1 MIIVMVRKIWNSFWY
16 HNGKVRHR
24 IWLDD
29 DRYIVSSTI
38 KSVTA
43 YNYGS
48 TPENA
53 KEASLFKL
61 QKVLNKKE
69 KDRKF
74 IARENGYV
82 VLYRVK

>member
-1 MIIVMVRKIWNSFWY
+1 MVSKILNSFWY
-16 HNGKVRHR
+16 QNGKVKQR
-24 IWLDD
+24 IWLDG
-29 DRYIVSSTI
+29 DRYIVSSTL
-38 KSVTA
+38 SDVTA

-48 TPENA
+48 TPEIA
-53 KEASLFKL
+53 KESSLYKL
-61 QKVLNKKE
+61 QKVLNKRE

>member
-1 MIIVMVRKIWNSFWY
+1 MWNSFWY
-16 HNGKVRHR
+16 RNGKVRHR
-24 IWLDD
+24 IWIDD
-29 DRYIVSSTI
+29 DRYIVSSTL

-48 TPENA
+48 TPSIA
-53 KEASLFKL
+53 KEVSLSKL

-69 KDRKF
+69 KERKF
-74 IARENGYV
+74 IPNENGFI

>member
-1 MIIVMVRKIWNSFWY
+1 MVRKIWNSLWY

-24 IWLDD
+24 IWLDG
-29 DRYIVSSTI
+29 DRYIVSSTVEN
-38 KSVTA
+38 VTA

-48 TPENA
+48 TPEIA
-53 KEASLFKL
+53 KESSLYKL

>member
-1 MIIVMVRKIWNSFWY
+1 MVKRIWSTFWY
-16 HNGKVRHR
+16 QNGKVRQR

-38 KSVTA
+38 SNVTA

-48 TPENA
+48 TPEIA
-53 KEASLFKL
+53 KESSLYKL

-69 KDRKF
+69 KNRKY
-74 IARENGYV
+74 ITRGNDYV

>member
-1 MIIVMVRKIWNSFWY
+1 MVRKIWNSFWY

-24 IWLDD
+24 IWLDG

-38 KSVTA
+38 ENVTA
-43 YNYGS
+43 YNFGS
-48 TPENA
+48 TPEFA
-53 KEASLFKL
+53 KESSLYKL